1 MNVTESMCTPRSIAC
16 GSLPMIATMM
26 AERSGDLNHQATREP
41 STRIA
46 HRTVELS
53 VAPTVPGEVFSS
65 GHTPNEVGMRCS
77 RIAKKSSDDPLA
89 GSPASGSICVFLD
102 YLEIPVAEE

>member
-1 MNVTESMCTPRSIAC
+1 
-16 GSLPMIATMM
+16 MIATMI

-41 STRIA
+41 NTRIA

-53 VAPTVPGEVFSS
+53 VAPTVLGEVFFSC
-65 GHTPNEVGMRCS
+65 HTPNEVAMRCR

-89 GSPASGSICVFLD
+89 GSLASGSTHVFLD
-102 YLEIPVAEE
+102 YLEIPVAEKGYRW